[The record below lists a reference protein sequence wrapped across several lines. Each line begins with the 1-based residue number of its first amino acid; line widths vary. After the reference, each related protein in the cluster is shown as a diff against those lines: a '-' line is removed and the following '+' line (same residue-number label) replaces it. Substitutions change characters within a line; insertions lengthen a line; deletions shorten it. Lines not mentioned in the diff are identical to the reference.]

1 MKLKSLTH
9 FKGGR
14 EVKAILERRLSTTPF
29 QLWGEVKLSSVIGKE
44 PKESLPDDLFDYL
57 TRAAL
62 DYLILYRKPPSHP
75 FLAIEFDGRHHET
88 DPTTIAN
95 DVKKNLLCR
104 MGGLPLLRVRY
115 QEIEPLFTRESFLSY
130 IVEVILRY
138 KTTDER
144 KGYSPYDEI
153 RRHDLGDVQ
162 RLRDQLAKNHCMTP
176 SDRAAETPTA
186 KFAYGF
192 DPPAADYAS
201 SETDAKYKSHLVVYR
216 VNRFLT
222 PKEWPVA
229 HRISKELMLR
239 THYRTTAEPR
249 PPDSSDLGAYVK
261 WLEKKP
267 LYHPDL
273 PGVRWL
279 YVAWN
284 ILEGLCLKQL
294 LSDAEGSKLQ
304 A

>member
-1 MKLKSLTH
+1 MKLKALTQS
-9 FKGGR
+9 KGER
-14 EVKAILERRLSTTPF
+14 NVKTILEDRLANTRF
-29 QLWGEVKLSSVIGKE
+29 QVSKEVRLGSVIGRE
-44 PKESLPDDLFDYL
+44 PTEERLSAELFDYL
-57 TRAAL
+57 TRAGL
-62 DYLILYRKPPSHP
+62 DFLIFYRDPPHLP
-75 FLAIEFDGRHHET
+75 FLAVEFDGPHHDT
-88 DPTTIAN
+88 DSKARKR
-95 DVKKNLLCR
+95 DLLKNRLCQLA
-104 MGGLPLLRVRY
+104 GLPLLRVRY
-115 QEIEPLFTRESFLSY
+115 PEIEPLFTRDSFLSY

-162 RLRDQLAKNHCMTP
+162 RLRDQLAKNHRMIP

-186 KFAYGF
+186 RFAYEFG
-192 DPPAADYAS
+192 PPGHTS
-201 SETDAKYKSHLVVYR
+201 SETDSKYKSELVVRR

-222 PKEWPVA
+222 PKQWPVA
-229 HRISKELMLR
+229 HRISKELALR

-249 PPDSSDLGAYVK
+249 PPDSSDLEAYVK

-294 LSDAEGSKLQ
+294 LLDAEGYKP
-304 A
+304 